1 MVFAEAL
8 AQYRVPL
15 LYNVQNGL
23 RLSDRIPGYG
33 KRLDAGR

>member
-1 MVFAEAL
+1 MVFADAL
-8 AQYRVPL
+8 AQY
-15 LYNVQNGL
+15 LYSIILQNGL